1 MTDNE
6 REQWNQVPAKIA
18 PSDLGTYFTLSV
30 AELDLVRQHR
40 GQHNRLGFALQLLT
54 LRYLGFC
61 PEQIATTPVIVVAHV
76 AQQLGVTP
84 NALIAY
90 GERAQTHTENFQ

>member
-1 MTDNE
+1 MPGWILTDNE

-18 PSDLGTYFTLSV
+18 PSDLVTYFTLSV

-40 GQHNRLGFALQLLT
+40 GKHNRLGFALQLLT

-61 PEQIATTPVIVVAHV
+61 PEQLP
-76 AQQLGVTP
+76 L
-84 NALIAY
+84 L
-90 GERAQTHTENFQ
+90 